1 MSKFFEDFVGCYDN
15 MMYSAIKGAA
25 FMYMLNESKEAD
37 VEEIIKKYEYIDSLN
52 LCLAEDTRTGEC
64 VLSLQAN

>member
-37 VEEIIKKYEYIDSLN
+37 VEEIIKKYADN
-52 LCLAEDTRTGEC
+52 NAEQLTKHPDHISRT
-64 VLSLQAN
+64 